1 LDALEDRW
9 LPSTLTVTSLADSGP
24 GTLRAAIQT
33 ADASQS
39 GNFTIDFAV
48 TGKID
53 LQSVLPDLANNISIN
68 GPGASSLTVER
79 AASASSNFGIFC
91 VDWRQTV
98 SLSGLTVAN
107 GTEGGIG
114 NDGTLSVS
122 NCTVTGNSDFVFEA
136 GGGIDN
142 APAAALTVSD
152 CIISNNPGEFG
163 GGIFNQGTMTVTDS
177 AVSGNS
183 ATAQGGGIWNS
194 GLATVSGTTI
204 SGNSAPSGGGILTL
218 GVVAN
223 TGAESRMTV
232 SDSTISSNSATYGG
246 GIYTGAM
253 LTVTDNSTITCNSAT
268 YGGGIFN
275 TNFFNGFV
283 SSVMMRDSTLT
294 DNHAT
299 QGAGIYNGAST
310 TLDVL
315 GNSTLSGNIASDSG
329 GGIYNLGTATVE
341 ESTLSGNKAG
351 SAGGGI
357 YNGTSGTLTLKHST
371 VLNNVAP
378 LGADIYNL
386 GALTLVG
393 GTVGVVGP

>member
-1 LDALEDRW
+1 
-9 LPSTLTVTSLADSGP
+9 
-24 GTLRAAIQT
+24 LRAAIQA

-39 GNFTIDFAV
+39 GNFAIDFAV

-53 LQSVLPDLANNISIN
+53 LQSVLPDLANNIGIQ

-79 AASASSNFGIFC
+79 AANASSDFDIFC
-91 VDWRQTV
+91 VDLRQTV

-142 APAAALTVSD
+142 APAAALMVSD
-152 CIISNNPGEFG
+152 CIISKNPGEFG
-163 GGIFNQGTMTVTDS
+163 GGIFNQGTMTITGT

-194 GLATVSGTTI
+194 GLASITNCKI
-204 SGNSAPSGGGILTL
+204 SGNSAGSDGGGILTL

-223 TGAESRMTV
+223 TGAQSRMTV
-232 SDSTISSNSATYGG
+232 SGSTISSNSAPFGG

-253 LTVTDNSTITCNSAT
+253 LTVTDNSTITSNSAT

-275 TNFFNGFV
+275 TDFFNGFV
-283 SSVMMRDSTLT
+283 SSVMVRDSTLSR
-294 DNHAT
+294 NYAT
-299 QGAGIYNGAST
+299 QGAGIYNGALA
-310 TLDVL
+310 TLDVS
-315 GNSTLSGNIASDSG
+315 GNSTLSCNIASDSG

-341 ESTLSGNKAG
+341 ESTLSGNSAG

-357 YNGTSGTLTLKHST
+357 YNAASGTLLVKNST
-371 VLNNVAP
+371 VLHNVAP
-378 LGADIYNL
+378 SGADIYNL

-393 GTVGVVGP
+393 STVGVIGP